1 MRQVLSFDTAAG
13 LSRGQYEDSI
23 GVTLYPA
30 IRWRDTNGGIRRFPS
45 TSEVLEMKYDDQ
57 KIAETVLALL
67 GVFEF
72 DNGRVWKRIDFDV
85 MDRLFE
91 QGYITNPK
99 GKTESVYLTEE
110 GMRFAKELAARHFSA
125 PPLKR

>member
-1 MRQVLSFDTAAG
+1 
-13 LSRGQYEDSI
+13 
-23 GVTLYPA
+23 
-30 IRWRDTNGGIRRFPS
+30 
-45 TSEVLEMKYDDQ
+45 
-57 KIAETVLALL
+57 
-67 GVFEF
+67 
-72 DNGRVWKRIDFDV
+72 